1 MTFSFDLN
9 RFLDLEFELD
19 KKAELGDVEVSD
31 EQLISLRLAP
41 NMSPSL
47 LARIKELHGSHRIV
61 VIIDNFSDKNY
72 RYNIIK
78 AWTVQTEKN
87 LQVFSKFNQ
96 NIVR

>member
-1 MTFSFDLN
+1 MKKLTY
-9 RFLDLEFELD
+9 RFLDLDFELD

-72 RYNIIK
+72 RYNIIR
-78 AWTVQTEKN
+78 AWTVQTKKN